1 MKILYLTNIHN
12 PYRDE
17 FFEQLGSKCDLTVL
31 FEERGDSTRDASW
44 FEGVCAKNY
53 SEVFLP
59 DGDNRI
65 VSHSMFDQ
73 IGQGWSLVVVGCYN
87 SLRQMAAI
95 EYMKRRKIPYVI
107 NSDGLVFNNGNAVKR
122 AIRRHVLVGADS
134 YLIAGQTCV
143 PSLARLTGPSSRIV
157 SYPLTSLTSRCV
169 NELAACSCKRDP
181 QTVLVVGQFADYKG
195 LDVVLD
201 AAKEIDQRLRFR
213 FVGTGGKTDEFMSLV
228 ERSGLDNIEVIPFLN
243 RDQLIKEYQT
253 AGLFVLPSR
262 QECWGLVVNE
272 AAACGCPIV
281 STWGSGAVVEFLSR
295 KYPQFLAEPGRAD
308 SLALALESF
317 LARPNMEKIAFS
329 NYLRVKAAAYTIENM
344 VSAHLELFAEV
355 LP

>member
-59 DGDNRI
+59 DGDNLI
-65 VSHSMFDQ
+65 VSRSMLDL
-73 IGQGWSLVVVGCYN
+73 IAQGWSLVLVGCYN
-87 SLRQMAAI
+87 SLRQMTAI

-134 YLIAGQTCV
+134 YLIAGETCV
-143 PSLARLTGPSSRIV
+143 PSLARLAGPASKIM
-157 SYPLTSLTSRCV
+157 SYPLTSLTSRRV

-195 LDVVLD
+195 LDVALD
-201 AAKEIDQRLRFR
+201 AAKELDQRLRFR
-213 FVGTGGKTDEFMSLV
+213 FVGTGGKTEEFMSLV

-243 RDQLIKEYQT
+243 QDLLIKEYQT

-281 STWGSGAVVEFLSR
+281 STWGSGAAVEFVSHI
-295 KYPQFLAEPGRAD
+295 YPKLLAEPD
-308 SLALALESF
+308 SCESLASAICAFFRLPDSEKNDYSLF
-317 LARPNMEKIAFS
+317 LKEKSAQ
-329 NYLRVKAAAYTIENM
+329 YTIEAM
-344 VSAHLELFAEV
+344 VEAHLDLFAEITS
-355 LP
+355 